1 MGVGRQDGQGRADVC
16 RRLIKQG
23 GLKVSVAVAGYERW
37 LKETPTGPD
46 GRGRQDEHGER
57 QREG

>member
-1 MGVGRQDGQGRADVC
+1 MDGADVC

-23 GLKVSVAVAGYERW
+23 GLKVSGAVVGYERW

-46 GRGRQDEHGER
+46 GRGLSR
-57 QREG
+57 